1 MLNPIHNEKTGEAI
15 SITHGEMSKVLDGD
29 LSVAVIDAYFALLN
43 NRPGLSKYRT
53 DRTWKSPSHFLSLS
67 VLGDYD
73 STLAFLKAYEERGT
87 DYIEEQARLYL
98 PVAVGTD
105 MYVLVVIDLRK
116 HYILV
121 YDSVKERTQR
131 HVLRKAVALVVK
143 LKRIS
148 KDRYEVSYCM
158 QFNNSRSVEND
169 AKRTNFL
176 LF

>member
-1 MLNPIHNEKTGEAI
+1 MLDSIHNEKTGEAI
-15 SITHGEMSKVLDGD
+15 SITHGEMSDVLDGD
-29 LSVAVIDAYFALLN
+29 LSVAIIDAYFALLN
-43 NRPGLSKYRT
+43 KCPSLSKYRT

-73 STLAFLKAYEERGT
+73 RYLAFLKAYELRGT

-98 PVAVGTD
+98 PAAVATG
-105 MYVLVVIDLRK
+105 YVLVVIDLRK
-116 HYILV
+116 HYIRV

-131 HVLRKAVALVVK
+131 HVLRKAVALVVM